1 MAPSQIFIQAGAYS
15 VYDNANRAA
24 ARLTTVGNVGIAS
37 VLVNSRDVYRV
48 RVGPLASVEE
58 ADTALE
64 QVIRAGYNDARIVV
78 VQ

>member
-1 MAPSQIFIQAGAYS
+1 
-15 VYDNANRAA
+15 
-24 ARLTTVGNVGIAS
+24 
-37 VLVNSRDVYRV
+37 LVNNRDVYRV

-64 QVIRAGYNDARIVV
+64 QVMRAGYNDARIVV